1 MTKRKTRNSQDSQS
15 LWGKLSSSW
24 FRVKSWYFTFHRI
37 ISFAAKKKK
46 KEIKKKRKKERKKI
60 FRSKVWEH
68 VKSNSLWFTGILS
81 DNRSNGN
88 VLWTTGP
95 TRDYW
100 RKQNGQLYSIKEKS
114 CLKVGQP
121 VAICGETKVEVTEEI
136 PFSRHLLSRFINF
149 GETNENN

>member
-1 MTKRKTRNSQDSQS
+1 MLHFPSNNQFRGEKKEKRN
-15 LWGKLSSSW
+15 
-24 FRVKSWYFTFHRI
+24 
-37 ISFAAKKKK
+37 KKKK
-46 KEIKKKRKKERKKI
+46 RRKKI
-60 FRSKVWEH
+60 LRSKVWEH

-100 RKQNGQLYSIKEKS
+100 RKQNGQLYSIKGKS
-114 CLKVGQP
+114 CLKAGQA

-136 PFSRHLLSRFINF
+136 LFEVFSFLVLLILEKQMKIELFELVII
-149 GETNENN
+149 